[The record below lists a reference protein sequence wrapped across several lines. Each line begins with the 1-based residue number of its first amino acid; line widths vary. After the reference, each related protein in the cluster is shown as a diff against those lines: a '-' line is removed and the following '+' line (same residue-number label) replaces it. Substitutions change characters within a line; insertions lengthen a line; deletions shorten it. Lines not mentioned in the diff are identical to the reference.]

1 MIVSQLFKVAGMVSA
16 SFLFATCTNHELAPS
31 AEPTVSKIDQLRSS
45 LKGTLMTINQLR
57 SLRVAAAPDSIYLT
71 DDGKEGLFTLASTD
85 KTTPDNVGT
94 VLVTSDGLRY
104 KRSYSGAASAAW
116 FNLSSADD
124 DIGPELQN
132 AVNSSNDVFIPD
144 GEYRQRTKVI
154 LRSGVNIH
162 ANPGK
167 VTLKLTGDGYI
178 SFQNFLSEQDLN
190 NVTIDGINWQMA
202 STARVEGSYG
212 PITIDGPNVR
222 NLTVK

>member
-71 DDGKEGLFTLASTD
+71 
-85 KTTPDNVGT
+85 
-94 VLVTSDGLRY
+94 
-104 KRSYSGAASAAW
+104 
-116 FNLSSADD
+116 DD